1 MNRKPSLQELLLI
14 TGALADATRV
24 RLLLALRGGEL
35 CVCQLL
41 GLLKLAP
48 STVSKHMS
56 ILHQAGVVVAS
67 KRGKWVYYAL
77 AGRGGSPVARKAVA
91 WLIAAAAGTREIEA
105 DAQRLKTVNRTSR
118 DTLCQCYREHGR
130 DTSNNE

>member
-1 MNRKPSLQELLLI
+1 MNRNPSLQELLLI
-14 TGALADATRV
+14 TGALADASRV

-56 ILHQAGVVVAS
+56 ILHQAGLVAAS

-77 AGRGGSPVARKAVA
+77 VGRGASPVARKAVA
-91 WLIAAAAGTREIEA
+91 WLIAAAAATREIEA
-105 DAQRLKTVNRTSR
+105 DARRLKTVNRTSR
-118 DTLCQCYREHGR
+118 DTLCQCYR
-130 DTSNNE
+130 